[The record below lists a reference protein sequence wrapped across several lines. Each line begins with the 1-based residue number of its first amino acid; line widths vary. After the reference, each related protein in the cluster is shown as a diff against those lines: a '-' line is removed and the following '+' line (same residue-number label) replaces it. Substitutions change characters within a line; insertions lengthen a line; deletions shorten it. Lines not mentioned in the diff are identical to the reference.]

1 MIIMGDKRI
10 KKAVYHSTR
19 ILQTESS
26 DEGPAVLALKLES
39 VGFAKDTISSFASGK
54 LVSIIVTILS
64 LSLIIM

>member
-10 KKAVYHSTR
+10 KKAVYNSTR
-19 ILQTESS
+19 ILQTAAS

-39 VGFAKDTISSFASGK
+39 VGFAKDTISFASGK
-54 LVSIIVTILS
+54 LVSIIVTILT